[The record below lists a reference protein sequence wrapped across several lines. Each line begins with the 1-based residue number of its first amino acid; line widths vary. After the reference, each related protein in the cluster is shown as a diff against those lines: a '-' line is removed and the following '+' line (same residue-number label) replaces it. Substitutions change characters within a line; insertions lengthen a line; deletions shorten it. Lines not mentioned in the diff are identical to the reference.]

1 VLNSHELEIKEATI
15 TAVETKTESTIKAQ
29 NISYD
34 EAGRSATLEFGQSI
48 KHDNGKSVLSIK
60 FNGILNNTMSGFYR
74 SAYTDANG
82 EKKYMF
88 SSQCEVSPYQWCAN
102 LRHVMHDALFLGSV
116 SRMHLIIVSMNRRLK
131 RPLLLR

>member
-1 VLNSHELEIKEATI
+1 LDSLENKIVLNSHELEIKEATI

-48 KHDNGKSVLSIK
+48 KHDNRRSVLSIK

-74 SAYTDANG
+74 SAYTDAIG
-82 EKKYMF
+82 ETKYMF
-88 SSQCEVSPYQWCAN
+88 SSQCEVSPYQ
-102 LRHVMHDALFLGSV
+102 
-116 SRMHLIIVSMNRRLK
+116 
-131 RPLLLR
+131 

>member
-1 VLNSHELEIKEATI
+1 LDSLENKIVLNSYELEIKEATI
-15 TAVETKTESTIKAQ
+15 TAVETKTQTTLKAQ

-34 EAGRSATLEFGQSI
+34 EAGRNATLDFGQSI
-48 KHDNGKSVLSIK
+48 KHDNRKSILSMK

-88 SSQCEVSPYQWCAN
+88 SSQCEVHLFN
-102 LRHVMHDALFLGSV
+102 LVLTIGL
-116 SRMHLIIVSMNRRLK
+116 
-131 RPLLLR
+131 

>member
-1 VLNSHELEIKEATI
+1 MSISGIVSDSWFNCSLEELDSLENKIVLNSYELEIKEATI
-15 TAVETKTESTIKAQ
+15 TAIETKTEITIKAQ

-34 EAGRSATLEFGQSI
+34 EAGRNATLEFGQNI
-48 KHDNGKSVLSIK
+48 KHDNRKSILSLK

-88 SSQCEVSPYQWCAN
+88 SSQCEV
-102 LRHVMHDALFLGSV
+102 
-116 SRMHLIIVSMNRRLK
+116 
-131 RPLLLR
+131 PLLVTLLTIGL